1 VPVLN
6 GSEEARTRT
15 EATARLEAAGP
26 VLQSYVRKVPVTAPF
41 FDAKRDDP
49 VVRFVED
56 APKHPVFKLIAA
68 SDVP

>member
-1 VPVLN
+1 M
-6 GSEEARTRT
+6 
-15 EATARLEAAGP
+15 EAAGP